1 MNTNHFTLSFMEL
14 DDIQES
20 AKVLSLAMLDNPM
33 HRAVFQGNSEK
44 ERFEIEKMFL
54 ELFAVFP
61 GITFLAKHG
70 KKIIGVMRMK
80 SCVGPT
86 DKGKSNKVRLD
97 GENNSRKSIWLDEWA
112 RNDPEEQHWH
122 LGPIGVLPAYRG
134 VGVGSMLMERFCEE
148 VDRCSA
154 KAYLE
159 TDLDANVRFYG
170 KFGFQVVSEAEI
182 FQVNNRYM
190 ARDIQPVP

>member
-1 MNTNHFTLSFMEL
+1 MEH

-33 HRAVFQGNSEK
+33 HMAVFQGNSEK
-44 ERFEIEKMFL
+44 ERFKIEEMFL
-54 ELFAVFP
+54 DLFAAFP
-61 GITFLAKHG
+61 GITFVAKHG
-70 KKIIGVMRMK
+70 KKIIAVMRMK

-86 DKGKSNKVRLD
+86 DKGEPNEVRLD
-97 GENNSRKSIWLDEWA
+97 SESNSRKSIWLAEWA

-134 VGVGSMLMERFCEE
+134 IGVGSMLMERFCEE

-159 TDLDANVRFYG
+159 TDTDDNVRFYQ
-170 KFGFQVVSEAEI
+170 KFGFHIVSEAEI

-190 ARDIQPVP
+190 ARDIQRDISAVPQ